1 MNFFP
6 ISLLRAAAS
15 INFVPGLSFLISGL
29 HTVEDEKVLGTC
41 QDPHFKGAETGKV
54 NESAK

>member
-29 HTVEDEKVLGTC
+29 HTMEDFGNL
-41 QDPHFKGAETGKV
+41 PRSHFKGGETGKV
-54 NESAK
+54 NEGAK